1 MFDAQNIY
9 FAAWIGTIIVYVW
22 GAIYAVG
29 RVEGELN
36 GMGKSLDALRSDL
49 KSLERRLIETER
61 TIIFHIEK
69 GEKKDGGNK
78 DIRSPKSVV
87 Y

>member
-9 FAAWIGTIIVYVW
+9 FAAWIGTIIAYIW
-22 GAIYAVG
+22 GVIYAVG

-36 GMGKSLDALRSDL
+36 GMGKRLDALHSDL
-49 KSLERRLIETER
+49 KSLERRLIEAER
-61 TIIFHIEK
+61 SIIFYIEK

-78 DIRSPKSVV
+78 DTGSEKSTI

>member
-1 MFDAQNIY
+1 MIEAQNIY
-9 FAAWIGTIIVYVW
+9 FAAWIGTLIAYVW
-22 GAIYAVG
+22 GVIYAVG

-36 GMGKSLDALRSDL
+36 GMGKRLDALHSDF

-61 TIIFHIEK
+61 TIIFMLEK
-69 GEKKDGGNK
+69 GEKKDAGNK
-78 DIRSPKSVV
+78 DTGSEKSTI

>member
-1 MFDAQNIY
+1 MFEAQNMY
-9 FAAWIGTIIVYVW
+9 FAAWLATIIAYIW
-22 GAIYAVG
+22 GVIYAVG

-36 GMGKSLDALRSDL
+36 GMGKRLDALHSDF
-49 KSLERRLIETER
+49 KSLERRLIEAER
-61 TIIFHIEK
+61 SIIFYIEK